1 MHSTASK
8 LTYALRYYVLCTIL
22 LLLSTQRIDAR
33 RREHIKQRS
42 LDSKRL
48 LQRNRNV
55 QAVLEAK
62 QSVEGQKLVA
72 EIRKSVLDGA
82 VTAATTPAA
91 THDAQVSGSH
101 CYCLHSICCVYCY
114 TRKLQHTTFTDNCA
128 NCLSMLSKTETA
140 SIVTWSCDSS
150 AL

>member
-1 MHSTASK
+1 MYH
-8 LTYALRYYVLCTIL
+8 ALSCNIL
-22 LLLSTQRIDAR
+22 LLLITQRIDAR
-33 RREHIKQRS
+33 RREHLKQRS

-82 VTAATTPAA
+82 VTAATTPAVA
-91 THDAQVSGSH
+91 HDAQVVH
-101 CYCLHSICCVYCY
+101 TATAY
-114 TRKLQHTTFTDNCA
+114 TRYAAYAVAL
-128 NCLSMLSKTETA
+128 A
-140 SIVTWSCDSS
+140 SY
-150 AL
+150 

>member
-1 MHSTASK
+1 
-8 LTYALRYYVLCTIL
+8 VLPL
-22 LLLSTQRIDAR
+22 LLLLYTQRIDAR
-33 RREHIKQRS
+33 RREHLKQRS

-91 THDAQVSGSH
+91 AHDTQVRFI
-101 CYCLHSICCVYCY
+101 LP
-114 TRKLQHTTFTDNCA
+114 LAPPCA
-128 NCLSMLSKTETA
+128 ADTA
-140 SIVTWSCDSS
+140 ALADYS
-150 AL
+150 AA